1 MLSGCQVIKS
11 LLRNHLCLFG
21 SLLWQELCTTQPL
34 HEEAGHDPLSLKTN
48 VGLQLARDD
57 FMQRMLAKMEE
68 PRVRLVHC
76 RVDWANI
83 SPASDVFNQVQLSQG
98 RAALHIA
105 ALGL

>member
-1 MLSGCQVIKS
+1 MTRHSPSIK
-11 LLRNHLCLFG
+11 
-21 SLLWQELCTTQPL
+21 
-34 HEEAGHDPLSLKTN
+34 AG

-83 SPASDVFNQVQLSQG
+83 SPASDVFNQVQLSWDWG
-98 RAALHIA
+98 HAAAHHSCGKARQSA
-105 ALGL
+105 AT